1 MKHLFKFFI
10 IISLICSKN
19 ALAQDKF
26 DISVSTDETNVIYV
40 GLTNTIQFNI
50 NNISSDQ
57 LLLKFQGNNG
67 LDLDSAFYKI
77 TRISSNTYIL
87 EVNRRADNE
96 ILVYLCKKEADST
109 LVLGIKKF
117 KIRNVPRPTIDL
129 GWIPEEQQW
138 DYLMNNSELK
148 VSMPGMVRKDFEYK
162 IVGYDFILISRD
174 GPKKVTVSGNS
185 LQPVKS
191 ILKENKIDS
200 VFYMFSNI
208 KAKGPSGTVY
218 LENIGRMIGN
228 GENAKTSLESYYA
241 KKMSKTFDFQ
251 KAIQNKLLQISMK
264 IHNASLAGKIQP
276 YWDEALMKKCSRDS
290 YSMVGSRMYV
300 TQIPVSMSASDDFK
314 DSAYIEKL
322 SESEMVSDIGFG
334 FKFSSLNQGSLQR
347 DILSLAP
354 MYFEKFLNG
363 QKFNIP
369 IAWFTYKDVR
379 PLLSNDDIKFIEA
392 YTWYVQPLAEQ
403 NRSNIYQSKLERLA
417 KNKMITY
424 TQSNTGE
431 HLGTELLEYWRHQL
445 YTDFQ
450 QNKFSLLIG
459 LNKTISEPEFRNL
472 HTIKINTLI
481 QDTAYPDDPEK
492 LLEVFYFDIPSA
504 FDSIY
509 FDNIDDKS
517 YLYIHQKT
525 DVQDIKH
532 SYQVLLSDIKP
543 LVEPQAYVLL
553 ETLLSDKRQKMHQ
566 LNTK

>member
-1 MKHLFKFFI
+1 
-10 IISLICSKN
+10 
-19 ALAQDKF
+19 
-26 DISVSTDETNVIYV
+26 
-40 GLTNTIQFNI
+40 
-50 NNISSDQ
+50 
-57 LLLKFQGNNG
+57 
-67 LDLDSAFYKI
+67 
-77 TRISSNTYIL
+77 
-87 EVNRRADNE
+87 
-96 ILVYLCKKEADST
+96 
-109 LVLGIKKF
+109 LGIKKF

-334 FKFSSLNQGSLQR
+334 FKFSSLKQGSLQR

-354 MYFEKFLNG
+354 M
-363 QKFNIP
+363 
-369 IAWFTYKDVR
+369 
-379 PLLSNDDIKFIEA
+379 
-392 YTWYVQPLAEQ
+392 
-403 NRSNIYQSKLERLA
+403 
-417 KNKMITY
+417 
-424 TQSNTGE
+424 
-431 HLGTELLEYWRHQL
+431 
-445 YTDFQ
+445 
-450 QNKFSLLIG
+450 
-459 LNKTISEPEFRNL
+459 
-472 HTIKINTLI
+472 
-481 QDTAYPDDPEK
+481 
-492 LLEVFYFDIPSA
+492 
-504 FDSIY
+504 
-509 FDNIDDKS
+509 
-517 YLYIHQKT
+517 
-525 DVQDIKH
+525 
-532 SYQVLLSDIKP
+532 
-543 LVEPQAYVLL
+543 
-553 ETLLSDKRQKMHQ
+553 
-566 LNTK
+566 

>member
-334 FKFSSLNQGSLQR
+334 FKFSSLKQGSLQR

-354 MYFEKFLNG
+354 MYFEKFPNG

>member
-334 FKFSSLNQGSLQR
+334 FKFSSLKQGSLQR

-450 QNKFSLLIG
+450 QNKFLLLIG

>member
-334 FKFSSLNQGSLQR
+334 FKFSSLKQGSLQR

>member
-276 YWDEALMKKCSRDS
+276 YWDEALTKKCSRDS

-334 FKFSSLNQGSLQR
+334 FKFSSLKQGSLQR

>member
-77 TRISSNTYIL
+77 TRISTNTYIL

-334 FKFSSLNQGSLQR
+334 FKFSSLKQGSLQR

>member
-77 TRISSNTYIL
+77 TRISTNTYIL

-334 FKFSSLNQGSLQR
+334 FKFSSLKQGSLQR

-431 HLGTELLEYWRHQL
+431 HLGTELLEHWRHQL

>member
-276 YWDEALMKKCSRDS
+276 YWDEALTKKCSRDS
-290 YSMVGSRMYV
+290 YSMVGSKMYI
-300 TQIPVSMSASDDFK
+300 TQIPLSMSASDDFK

-334 FKFSSLNQGSLQR
+334 FKFSSLKQGSLQR

-354 MYFEKFLNG
+354 MYFEKFPNG

>member
-1 MKHLFKFFI
+1 
-10 IISLICSKN
+10 
-19 ALAQDKF
+19 
-26 DISVSTDETNVIYV
+26 
-40 GLTNTIQFNI
+40 
-50 NNISSDQ
+50 
-57 LLLKFQGNNG
+57 
-67 LDLDSAFYKI
+67 
-77 TRISSNTYIL
+77 
-87 EVNRRADNE
+87 
-96 ILVYLCKKEADST
+96 
-109 LVLGIKKF
+109 
-117 KIRNVPRPTIDL
+117 
-129 GWIPEEQQW
+129 
-138 DYLMNNSELK
+138 
-148 VSMPGMVRKDFEYK
+148 
-162 IVGYDFILISRD
+162 
-174 GPKKVTVSGNS
+174 
-185 LQPVKS
+185 
-191 ILKENKIDS
+191 
-200 VFYMFSNI
+200 
-208 KAKGPSGTVY
+208 
-218 LENIGRMIGN
+218 
-228 GENAKTSLESYYA
+228 
-241 KKMSKTFDFQ
+241 
-251 KAIQNKLLQISMK
+251 
-264 IHNASLAGKIQP
+264 
-276 YWDEALMKKCSRDS
+276 
-290 YSMVGSRMYV
+290 
-300 TQIPVSMSASDDFK
+300 
-314 DSAYIEKL
+314 
-322 SESEMVSDIGFG
+322 
-334 FKFSSLNQGSLQR
+334 
-347 DILSLAP
+347 
-354 MYFEKFLNG
+354 
-363 QKFNIP
+363 
-369 IAWFTYKDVR
+369 
-379 PLLSNDDIKFIEA
+379 LLSNDDIKFIEA

>member
-1 MKHLFKFFI
+1 
-10 IISLICSKN
+10 
-19 ALAQDKF
+19 
-26 DISVSTDETNVIYV
+26 
-40 GLTNTIQFNI
+40 
-50 NNISSDQ
+50 
-57 LLLKFQGNNG
+57 LLKFQGNNG

-276 YWDEALMKKCSRDS
+276 YWDEALTKKCSRDS

-334 FKFSSLNQGSLQR
+334 FKFSSLKQGSLQR